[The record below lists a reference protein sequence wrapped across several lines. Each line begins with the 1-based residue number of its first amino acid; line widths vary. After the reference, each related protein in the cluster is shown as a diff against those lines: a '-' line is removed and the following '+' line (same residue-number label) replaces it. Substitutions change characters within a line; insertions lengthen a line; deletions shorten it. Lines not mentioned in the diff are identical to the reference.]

1 MATNDAQKKGVAL
14 NWVCSAPDLRLQCD
28 RVRTEQIVWNL
39 VNNAI
44 KFTPA
49 GGSVAVTL
57 SQDGGMAQL
66 CVADTGIGI
75 APENLEKVFGM
86 FSQSG
91 TFLQRR
97 GGLGIGL
104 ALVKELSVAQGGDVV
119 AASPGLG
126 LGTMFT
132 VRLPLAGHGQGAL
145 PDPQPAMASLQGLRV
160 LLVDD
165 LEDALALFAVVLE
178 HEGAQVDAA
187 TSGAV
192 ALKLLAL
199 NSYDL
204 LISDIGM
211 PGMDGY
217 ALLAA
222 LRTLPE
228 HAQMRTIAMTG
239 YGRAADAERAKREGF
254 GAHITKP
261 VDFDALKKTIAGL
274 GLVART
280 AEGQG
285 MDAGTGTGTE
295 SGTGAASGNEA
306 GAGIDTGA
314 GADTAAGAGAGAGA
328 GTGTDAIAQPDPSS
342 NTPDGPAGPAA

>member
-1 MATNDAQKKGVAL
+1 
-14 NWVCSAPDLRLQCD
+14 
-28 RVRTEQIVWNL
+28 
-39 VNNAI
+39 
-44 KFTPA
+44 
-49 GGSVAVTL
+49 
-57 SQDGGMAQL
+57 MAQL

-91 TFLQRR
+91 TFLERR

-104 ALVKELSVAQGGDVV
+104 ALVRELSIAQGGDVV

-126 LGTMFT
+126 LGTTFT
-132 VRLPLAGHGQGAL
+132 VRLPLAGHSQGAL
-145 PDPQPAMASLQGLRV
+145 ADPQPAMAPLQGLRV

-165 LEDALALFAVVLE
+165 MEDALALFDVVLE
-178 HEGAQVDAA
+178 HEGAQVDTA
-187 TSGAV
+187 TSGAA
-192 ALKLLAL
+192 ALELLAH

-222 LRTLPE
+222 LRTLPG
-228 HAQMRTIAMTG
+228 HAQMRTLAMTG

-254 GAHITKP
+254 DAHITKP
-261 VDFDALKKTIAGL
+261 VDFDALKKTIAGF
-274 GLVART
+274 GLVPRT

-285 MDAGTGTGTE
+285 MDAGTGTE
-295 SGTGAASGNEA
+295 SGTGAACGNKA
-306 GAGIDTGA
+306 GASTAA
-314 GADTAAGAGAGAGA
+314 GADT
-328 GTGTDAIAQPDPSS
+328 DASARPDTSS
-342 NTPDGPAGPAA
+342 HTPDGPAGPAA